1 MWCCVGGRLLLLW
14 LLLCGIDEHFSASK
28 SELFMSGK
36 SDEEQRHKKKDGRRS
51 KQPSRSEG
59 VGFHGPRQ
67 HGPEYQMPSG
77 MGYGGGNYGG
87 ISYDT
92 MDLTSDRYRIDPK
105 AKALSAQFTED
116 LFYALHLQLV
126 EGLLPSSER
135 ETNFDFDPPKLL
147 VEMLVESKLL
157 NYSTELLC
165 NDSLGDVTKR
175 KNVYQA
181 LISLLRT
188 LGAHNLTADS
198 AIYNE
203 RPSRKDEVNLLT
215 VSFQQH
221 PGVSTETSSSLFKSL
236 SNLYTQSELV
246 LQAAKNNEEEFYDRS
261 GQDLLLLCRQISDLR
276 QYLLANSGAH
286 EDNSAPDKTNIPA
299 LTDLPDNEIFV
310 SHSFATDAENLQSP
324 PPGRFKRILTE
335 ITILKTGLPPGIF
348 VRYAESRPDVMKIV
362 IIGPVG
368 TPYENGIFEFDLWC
382 DADFPKSRL
391 FWSSRL
397 PPVEQFPL
405 TPTSTRMAQ
414 FA

>member
-1 MWCCVGGRLLLLW
+1 
-14 LLLCGIDEHFSASK
+14 
-28 SELFMSGK
+28 
-36 SDEEQRHKKKDGRRS
+36 
-51 KQPSRSEG
+51 
-59 VGFHGPRQ
+59 
-67 HGPEYQMPSG
+67 
-77 MGYGGGNYGG
+77 
-87 ISYDT
+87 
-92 MDLTSDRYRIDPK
+92 
-105 AKALSAQFTED
+105 LSAQFTED

-261 GQDLLLLCRQISDLR
+261 
-276 QYLLANSGAH
+276 ANSGAH

-382 DADFPKSRL
+382 DADFPKK
-391 FWSSRL
+391 
-397 PPVEQFPL
+397 PPVLEFKTTAGGTVSFNPNLYADGTVCLSLLGTWQG
-405 TPTSTRMAQ
+405 TW
-414 FA
+414 

>member
-1 MWCCVGGRLLLLW
+1 
-14 LLLCGIDEHFSASK
+14 
-28 SELFMSGK
+28 
-36 SDEEQRHKKKDGRRS
+36 
-51 KQPSRSEG
+51 
-59 VGFHGPRQ
+59 
-67 HGPEYQMPSG
+67 
-77 MGYGGGNYGG
+77 
-87 ISYDT
+87 
-92 MDLTSDRYRIDPK
+92 
-105 AKALSAQFTED
+105 
-116 LFYALHLQLV
+116 
-126 EGLLPSSER
+126 
-135 ETNFDFDPPKLL
+135 
-147 VEMLVESKLL
+147 
-157 NYSTELLC
+157 
-165 NDSLGDVTKR
+165 
-175 KNVYQA
+175 
-181 LISLLRT
+181 LLRT

-382 DADFPKSRL
+382 DADFPKK
-391 FWSSRL
+391 
-397 PPVEQFPL
+397 PPVLEFKTTAGGTVSFNPNLYADGTVCLSLLGTWQG
-405 TPTSTRMAQ
+405 TW
-414 FA
+414 